1 MTACEFEAIAGLGIG
16 TDCEQHDGEGGEGLH
31 KIDQEYTA
39 SMIQVRDLRHSF
51 GDREVLRGISLTI
64 SKGETVTVMGSSGG
78 GKTTLLRC
86 MAGLLNPT
94 SGSVEVFG
102 ENIHSIS
109 DAKFNEI
116 RKRMGILFQGAAL
129 FDYLNVGDNIGFG
142 VTRQRKISKE
152 DLSNLVKEK
161 LNLVG
166 LESIEKM
173 MPDELSGGMKK
184 RVGLAR
190 ALASEPEI
198 LFYDEPTSGLDP
210 ITAYSIDALIREL
223 ADKLHVT
230 SVVISHDLHSVLR
243 VADRVIFLDNG
254 EIVSDGPP
262 EKFQSSKD
270 TRIQEVIRKA
280 EAEDLSIK
288 I

>member
-16 TDCEQHDGEGGEGLH
+16 TDYEQHDGEGGEGLH